1 MLNSTMNE
9 REIQCQNLDDFTK
22 KIHQEIVEI
31 TSSLNW
37 TMESI
42 KADNDNMLVCP
53 YDSSHQI
60 SKKMLYRHLEYCQWK
75 QEGYNEFDI
84 SLPESNLP
92 LNSYSSIKLNSK
104 MLNSILQQEKEK
116 HPTLKIANYEC
127 PTWHKLYISFFMFFA
142 TYLNNIKFLI
152 SPYFIYFLSKHE
164 FLTLMIG
171 SDERLIPRTSNRIFT
186 DFTCDERKVL
196 YDYVTANTV
205 KHDIG
210 YDITDIQKLRSQDK
224 EHKKVSF
231 LELLI
236 QERNLKRRR
245 AKHKSVHTN
254 KKSHIEVLREVIQQ
268 QMELYSDYVTETHTT
283 NRDEKTITEAQ
294 NSNNNPDNV
303 VNEFPSEYGDDLI
316 EDPQDSRG
324 NCSSQYKKYEHYE
337 KSYAT
342 YPRDSKQRES
352 SRSTTES
359 WKVQET
365 NIKHKHKRKR
375 SYSKE
380 RDHDRKSKHGSTRKH
395 KKSRKNEKSFDDNT
409 CSKRSSDRRGS
420 HEKPIL

>member
-1 MLNSTMNE
+1 MLNSAMNE

-53 YDSSHQI
+53 YESSHQI
-60 SKKMLYRHLEYCQWK
+60 SKKMLYRHLECCQWK

-84 SLPESNLP
+84 PLPESNLP
-92 LNSYSSIKLNSK
+92 SNSYSSIKLDSK
-104 MLNSILQQEKEK
+104 MQNSILQQEKEK
-116 HPTLKIANYEC
+116 HPTLK
-127 PTWHKLYISFFMFFA
+127 
-142 TYLNNIKFLI
+142 
-152 SPYFIYFLSKHE
+152 
-164 FLTLMIG
+164 IG

-196 YDYVTANTV
+196 YDYVTSNTI
-205 KHDIG
+205 KPDIG
-210 YDITDIQKLRSQDK
+210 HDITDIQKLSQDK
-224 EHKKVSF
+224 EHKKLSF

-245 AKHKSVHTN
+245 AKHRGVHTN

-268 QMELYSDYVTETHTT
+268 QMELYSDYVTETRTT
-283 NRDEKTITEAQ
+283 NCDEKTITEAQ
-294 NSNNNPDNV
+294 NSNNSPNNV
-303 VNEFPSEYGDDLI
+303 VNEFPSKYGDDLI
-316 EDPQDSRG
+316 EDQEDRRG

-342 YPRDSKQRES
+342 YPKDSKQRES
-352 SRSTTES
+352 SRSITES
-359 WKVQET
+359 SKAQKT
-365 NIKHKHKRKR
+365 NIKHKHKHKRKR
-375 SYSKE
+375 SHSKE
-380 RDHDRKSKHGSTRKH
+380 RDHDRKSKHGSTRSH
-395 KKSRKNEKSFDDNT
+395 KKSRKNEKSFDNNT
-409 CSKRSSDRRGS
+409 YSKRSSDRRES
-420 HEKPIL
+420 HEKLIL

>member
-1 MLNSTMNE
+1 MLNSAMNE

-22 KIHQEIVEI
+22 KIHQEIAEI

-60 SKKMLYRHLEYCQWK
+60 SKKMLYRHLECCQWK

-104 MLNSILQQEKEK
+104 MLNSILRQEKEK
-116 HPTLKIANYEC
+116 HPTLK
-127 PTWHKLYISFFMFFA
+127 
-142 TYLNNIKFLI
+142 
-152 SPYFIYFLSKHE
+152 
-164 FLTLMIG
+164 IG

-245 AKHKSVHTN
+245 AKHKGVHTN
-254 KKSHIEVLREVIQQ
+254 KKSHTEVLREVIQQ
-268 QMELYSDYVTETHTT
+268 QMELYSDYITETRTT

-294 NSNNNPDNV
+294 NSNNSPNNV

-316 EDPQDSRG
+316 KDPQDDRG

-342 YPRDSKQRES
+342 YPSKQRES

-359 WKVQET
+359 WKAQET
-365 NIKHKHKRKR
+365 NVKHKHKRKR

-380 RDHDRKSKHGSTRKH
+380 RDHDRKSKHESMRKH
-395 KKSRKNEKSFDDNT
+395 KKSRKNEKSFDNNT
-409 CSKRSSDRRGS
+409 YSKRSSDRRGS